1 MATVNLF
8 IKSNKTDRQGKSP
21 IILRIFHKGKSM
33 DKTLDFRVDAK
44 HWDSAKQRVIPSS
57 NPNWKNINTK
67 LSEIVNEAHAV
78 LENQMSDTGFNR
90 GLIKQRLDGYNVD
103 SVTEF
108 WKTKFNE
115 FVVSGYAE
123 ETARSFASEY
133 KKFESFAKD
142 ITFNELTPEFILR
155 YQAYMRVTLKNA
167 DSTIRKSMKRL
178 KRVLVL
184 AEQLLDI
191 ELKCFKH
198 YTMPK
203 AISNVESL
211 EYSEV
216 ETLLKALMNDGELT
230 GMYRRT
236 LEVYLLQCFTGMRYS
251 NAAEFDPN
259 KHIKNNW
266 VDFVSL
272 KTGERV
278 YVPFHDNLQILLN
291 LTGGIFNAP
300 ANAVMNRN
308 LKDIAFRYGINR
320 KLTTHTAVHTFCT
333 VSIELGVPV
342 EVVQKWRGHKNINTT
357 MIYTHIRDAHSKDMM
372 KNWDNALDKII
383 LTRAF

>member
-1 MATVNLF
+1 MATINLF
-8 IKSNKTDRQGKSP
+8 IKSHKVDKTGKTP

-33 DKTLDFRVDAK
+33 DKTLDFKVDLNY
-44 HWDSAKQRVIPSS
+44 WDASKQRVTSS
-57 NPNWKNINTK
+57 HPNWKNINAK
-67 LSEIVNEAHAV
+67 LSEIVNEASDIV
-78 LENQMSDTGFNR
+78 ENQMVAKGFNR
-90 GLIKQRLDGYNVD
+90 DMIKQRLDGYNIE

-108 WKTKFNE
+108 WKTKFNQ

-123 ETARSFASEY
+123 ETARSFASEF
-133 KKFESFAKD
+133 KKFETFGRNV
-142 ITFNELTPEFILR
+142 TFNELTPEFILR

-191 ELKCFKH
+191 ELKCFKY

-211 EYSEV
+211 EYHEV
-216 ETLLKALMNDGELT
+216 EKLLKALMNDTELT

-251 NAAEFDPN
+251 NAAEFNPDE
-259 KHIKNNW
+259 HIKNDW
-266 VDFVSL
+266 VDFISL

-278 YVPFHDNLQILLN
+278 YVPLHNNLKILVN
-291 LTGGIFNAP
+291 ITSGVFNAP

-357 MIYTHIRDAHSKDMM
+357 MIYTHIRDAHSKEMM
-372 KNWDNALDKII
+372 KNWDNASRENLLKIVS
-383 LTRAF
+383 